1 MTTRSHSG
9 FTLIEILV
17 ATTILGILMAIVTIS
32 FQAANRNAR
41 DTRRQADL
49 EEIRG
54 AVERYRLQES
64 TYPGDTGERDSS
76 ADGVFLFEMQ
86 PDYLQKN
93 YTDPYPAGGASHYYE
108 YRNVGAEACNYVL
121 IAKMEVAGHVKAC
134 PTNCGVTHAANDY
147 DYCISD

>member
-1 MTTRSHSG
+1 
-9 FTLIEILV
+9 
-17 ATTILGILMAIVTIS
+17 MAIVTIS

-41 DTRRQADL
+41 DTKRQADL

-64 TYPGDTGERDSS
+64 TYPGDDDFTDSS
-76 ADGVFLFEMQ
+76 LDGVFLNEMQ

-93 YTDPYPAGGASHYYE
+93 YTDPYPAGGASYYYE

-121 IAKMEVAGHVKAC
+121 IAKMEVVGHAKPCAN
-134 PTNCGVTHAANDY
+134 NCGVTNDPN